1 MRVGLAGTFG
11 PLHDGHR
18 RLLEHAIRFG
28 EDGVVV
34 GVTSDE
40 MATASRSRPVPPLS
54 ERRQA
59 VRAAIEAL
67 NEPAR
72 PVEIRTIT
80 DEYGSATTDPSLD
93 ALVLSPETAD
103 ALAEINDRRRANDC
117 QPLTGIVAPYVVADD
132 GDRISSTRVVA
143 GEIDTSGTT
152 GSGST
157 ER

>member
-18 RLLEHAIRFG
+18 RLLEHAICFG
-28 EDGVVV
+28 EDGVVI
-34 GVTSDE
+34 GITSDA
-40 MATASRSRPVPPLS
+40 MATESRSRTVPPVQ

-59 VRAAIEAL
+59 VRSTIEAL

-93 ALVLSPETAD
+93 ALVLSPETVD
-103 ALAEINDRRRANDC
+103 ALAEINDRRRANDR

-132 GDRISSTRVVA
+132 GERISSTRVVA
-143 GEIDTSGTT
+143 GEIDPSGTT
-152 GSGST
+152 GDRT
-157 ER
+157 NDP